1 MATQQ
6 QQNAAAFARL
16 SVAINA
22 LDAKAALALANAIAA
37 LPAAAVIDDA
47 ATANNK
53 VWSSNK
59 TQTQIT
65 AAITAVINGAGVDS
79 DTLKELA
86 DDITALAQADNGL
99 LSAIAVQAFT
109 DPQKQQACAN
119 IGIGDPFHDFVPAIE
134 AALNAG
140 L

>member
-1 MATQQ
+1 MPTQQ
-6 QQNAAAFARL
+6 EQNAAVLARL
-16 SVAINA
+16 ATAINA
-22 LDAKAALALANAIAA
+22 LDTKSALALANAIAA
-37 LPAAAVIDDA
+37 LPPSVLIDDA

-65 AAITAVINGAGVDS
+65 AAIAAIINGAGVSS

-86 DDITALAQADNGL
+86 DQITALMQADNGL
-99 LSAIAVQAFT
+99 VSAIAVQQFNDA
-109 DPQKQQACAN
+109 QKTQACTN
-119 IGIGDPFHDFVPAIE
+119 LGIGNPFHNYVTAIE
-134 AALNAG
+134 AALNPG

>member
-1 MATQQ
+1 MPTQQ

-22 LDAKAALALANAIAA
+22 LDAKSALALANAIAA
-37 LPAAAVIDDA
+37 VPVAAAIDDA

-59 TQTQIT
+59 TQAQIT
-65 AAITAVINGAGVDS
+65 AAITALINGAGVDS

-86 DDITALAQADNGL
+86 DDIAALAQADNGL
-99 LSAIAVQAFT
+99 LSATAVQLFA

-119 IGIGDPFHDFVPAIE
+119 LGIGDPFHDYVPAIE
-134 AALNAG
+134 ATLNAG